1 MGCTLFSVAMSE
13 DELVVM
19 DVYIVYMVYMVYM
32 NVNSL
37 SIYGHVDN

>member
-1 MGCTLFSVAMSE
+1 MSE